1 MLAKISICVVS
12 LLPLL
17 LRTEEPTIFYRSE
30 KVVVFSDS
38 RIPDHFRLTA
48 TGADTLDAIVLFTI
62 INGNGVEIY
71 RDSLTSV
78 SFCGTGVDTDF
89 PDDPSVLPTAR
100 RQRMMDGLKR
110 FFAESNFT
118 RPAVR
123 AGSEVDGNCVDSLA
137 WVEFSKDPTVTAFGY
152 YRFLDLHIGIAY
164 SKSRGRVV
172 PFTEDP

>member
-1 MLAKISICVVS
+1 MFAKLSICVFW
-12 LLPLL
+12 LLPILL
-17 LRTEEPTIFYRSE
+17 GTEKPTVFYRSE
-30 KVVVFSDS
+30 KLVVFSDS

-48 TGADTLDAIVLFTI
+48 TGADTLNALVLFTI
-62 INGNGVEIY
+62 INGKGVEIY

-89 PDDPSVLPTAR
+89 PDDPSLLPTAR
-100 RQRMMDGLKR
+100 KQRMMNGLKG
-110 FFAESNFT
+110 FFADSNFI
-118 RPAVR
+118 RPAVPP
-123 AGSEVDGNCVDSLA
+123 GSEVDGNCVDSQA
-137 WVEFSKDPTVTAFGY
+137 WIEFSKDPTVTAFGY